1 MGQEKKLDEL
11 LIQRSYLELWLDKH
25 NHKMELI
32 RTFGSLIAAMTGVLV
47 FLKVFAFI

>member
-1 MGQEKKLDEL
+1 MGPEEKLEKL

-32 RTFGSLIAAMTGVLV
+32 RTFGSLIAAITGLLV
-47 FLKVFAFI
+47 FVKVFGFI